1 MYVNEFSI
9 FSEKRS
15 IFKLEKNMQILRLYI
30 LITAHCLLFTVNCPA
45 QLSNK
50 QGISTIGI
58 RPSGTI
64 FTFGLPQTSTIPSG
78 FQQSAFSYSPFPF
91 TVFPINTSTNN
102 QGKTQLS
109 GLVGSFDLGLNIS
122 KLLQNDRILK
132 GEVGIYYACI
142 PHSYSINKDYEFF
155 LNNKSASIWQNT
167 VSYSGLSASA
177 TYTSKSRGRRLWG
190 EARNY
195 VQLGLRTMKYLDK
208 SADNQEDWVFDGRG
222 FKIQSEVVNR
232 KSILAFIEVGRTY
245 WRRADDMR
253 SLDMGIRIGIP
264 TGYFVS
270 NTVTGYNNNQP
281 TGASNFQENGA
292 YIGFQMSYNL
302 PIKRLQKSSIS
313 KPKADKIYCEM
324 ERKVSIKHTYKISQE
339 TINLE
344 LYDHENED
352 GDIVSVC
359 FNGHYLIEKYQL
371 LNKPKLLTIKLL
383 PYQKNVLTVFANNT
397 GKEGANTSALRFLI
411 DGKVEEII
419 LYADKKESEG
429 VEFVY

>member
-1 MYVNEFSI
+1 MKIILQNFS
-9 FSEKRS
+9 K
-15 IFKLEKNMQILRLYI
+15 
-30 LITAHCLLFTVNCPA
+30 TAYCLLSTVYCMA

-64 FTFGLPQTSTIPSG
+64 LTFGLPQNSTIPSG
-78 FQQSAFSYSPFPF
+78 FQQSAFKYTSFPF
-91 TVFPINTSTNN
+91 TVFPVNTSTNN
-102 QGKTQLS
+102 QGKTQFS
-109 GLVGSFDLGLNIS
+109 GLIGTFDLGINIS
-122 KLLQNDRILK
+122 KLLQNDRIFK
-132 GEVGIYYACI
+132 SEVGIYYACV
-142 PHSYSINKDYEFF
+142 PHSYSVNDDYEFY

-167 VSYSGLSASA
+167 LSYSGLSASL

-195 VQLGLRTMKYLDK
+195 LQFGVRTMNYLDK
-208 SADNQEDWVFDGRG
+208 SSDNQENWVFDGRG

-232 KSILAFIEVGRTY
+232 KSFLGYLEIGKTY
-245 WRRADDMR
+245 WRRTDDMR

-270 NTVTGYNNNQP
+270 NTVTGYNNNQA

-302 PIKRLQKSSIS
+302 PIKRLQKSSLS
-313 KPKADKIYCEM
+313 SPKSEKIYCEM
-324 ERKVSIKHTYKISQE
+324 ERKVIIKHSFKVSQKE
-339 TINLE
+339 INIE
-344 LYDHENED
+344 LFDHENED
-352 GDIVSVC
+352 GDIVSLC
-359 FNGHYLIEKYQL
+359 FNGQYLIEKYKL
-371 LNKPKLLTIKLL
+371 LNKPKQLKIKLL

-397 GKEGANTSALRFLI
+397 GKKGANTSAIRFLLN
-411 DGKVEEII
+411 GKKEEII

-429 VEFVY
+429 LEFVF

>member
-1 MYVNEFSI
+1 M
-9 FSEKRS
+9 
-15 IFKLEKNMQILRLYI
+15 NMIKYI
-30 LITAHCLLFTVNCPA
+30 LLTIFFLIITVKSNA

-64 FTFGLPQTSTIPSG
+64 FTFGLPQNSTIPSG
-78 FQQSAFSYSPFPF
+78 FQQGAFNYSPFPF
-91 TVFPINTSTNN
+91 TVFPINASTNN
-102 QGKTQLS
+102 QGKTEFS
-109 GLVGSFDLGLNIS
+109 GLIGSFDLGLNIS

-132 GEVGIYYACI
+132 GEVGVYYACI
-142 PHSYSINKDYEFF
+142 PHSYSINNDFEFY
-155 LNNKSASIWQNT
+155 LNNKSATIWQNT
-167 VSYSGLSASA
+167 LSYSGLSASV

-195 VQLGLRTMKYLDK
+195 LQVGLRTMNYLDK
-208 SADNQEDWVFDGRG
+208 SAENQEDWVFNGRG
-222 FKIQSEVVNR
+222 FKIQSDVVNR
-232 KSILAFIEVGRTY
+232 KSFLAFLEIGRTY

-253 SLDMGIRIGIP
+253 SLDMGVRIGIP

-270 NTVTGYNNNQP
+270 NTVTGYNNNIP

-292 YIGFQMSYNL
+292 YIGFQISYNL
-302 PIKRLQKSSIS
+302 PIKRLQKSSLSTS
-313 KPKADKIYCEM
+313 KAEKIYCEM
-324 ERKVSIKHTYKISQE
+324 ERKVIIKHTYKVNQE
-339 TINLE
+339 EINLE
-344 LYDHENED
+344 LFDHENED

-359 FNGHYLIEKYQL
+359 FNGQYLIEKYKL
-371 LNKPKLLTIKLL
+371 LNKPKLLKIKLL

-397 GKEGANTSALRFLI
+397 GKEGANTSAMRFMI
-411 DGKVEEII
+411 NGKKEEII

>member
-1 MYVNEFSI
+1 MKS
-9 FSEKRS
+9 RS
-15 IFKLEKNMQILRLYI
+15 IRYFFIIINYSLSII
-30 LITAHCLLFTVNCPA
+30 NCTA

-50 QGISTIGI
+50 QGISTINI
-58 RPSGTI
+58 HPSGTI
-64 FTFGLPQTSTIPSG
+64 FTFGLPQTSTIPQG
-78 FQQSAFSYSPFPF
+78 FQQGVFNYSPFPF
-91 TVFPINTSTNN
+91 TAFPINTSTNN
-102 QGKTQLS
+102 QGKTQFS
-109 GLVGSFDLGLNIS
+109 GLIGSFDLGLNIS

-132 GEVGIYYACI
+132 GEIGVYYACI
-142 PHSYSINKDYEFF
+142 PHSYSVKNDYQFN
-155 LNNKSASIWQNT
+155 LNNKEATIWQNT

-195 VQLGLRTMKYLDK
+195 VQLGLRTMNYLDK
-208 SADNQEDWVFDGRG
+208 SADNQEDWVFNGRG

-232 KSILAFIEVGRTY
+232 KSILAFLEIGKTY

-253 SLDMGIRIGIP
+253 SLDLGIRIGIP

-270 NTVTGYNNNQP
+270 NTVTGFNNIQP

-302 PIKRLQKSSIS
+302 PIKRLQKSSLS
-313 KPKADKIYCEM
+313 TPKADKIYCEM
-324 ERKVSIKHTYKISQE
+324 ERKVIIKHTYRVKTEEI
-339 TINLE
+339 TLE

-359 FNGHYLIEKYQL
+359 FNGEYLIEKYML
-371 LNKPKLLTIKLL
+371 LNKPKQLKIKLL

-397 GKEGANTSALRFLI
+397 GKEGANTSAIRFMLN
-411 DGKVEEII
+411 GKIEVLI
-419 LYADKKESEG
+419 LYADKKESEAI
-429 VEFVY
+429 EFVF

>member
-1 MYVNEFSI
+1 M
-9 FSEKRS
+9 
-15 IFKLEKNMQILRLYI
+15 NMIKCILLMIIYFI
-30 LITAHCLLFTVNCPA
+30 ITVKSNA

-64 FTFGLPQTSTIPSG
+64 FTFGLPQNSTIPNG
-78 FQQSAFSYSPFPF
+78 FQQGAFNYSPFPF

-102 QGKTQLS
+102 QGKTEFS
-109 GLVGSFDLGLNIS
+109 GLIGSFDLGLNIS

-142 PHSYSINKDYEFF
+142 PHSYSINNDYEFY
-155 LNNKSASIWQNT
+155 LNNKSATIWQNT
-167 VSYSGLSASA
+167 LSYSGLSASV

-195 VQLGLRTMKYLDK
+195 LQFGLRTMNYLDK
-208 SADNQEDWVFDGRG
+208 SAGNQEDWVFDGRG
-222 FKIQSEVVNR
+222 FKIQSDVVNR
-232 KSILAFIEVGRTY
+232 KSFLAFLEIGRTY

-253 SLDMGIRIGIP
+253 SLDMGVRIGIP

-270 NTVTGYNNNQP
+270 NTVTGYNNNIP

-302 PIKRLQKSSIS
+302 PIKRLQKSSLS
-313 KPKADKIYCEM
+313 NPKAEKIYCEM
-324 ERKVSIKHTYKISQE
+324 ERKVIIKHTYKVSQNE
-339 TINLE
+339 INLE

-352 GDIVSVC
+352 GDIVSIC
-359 FNGHYLIEKYQL
+359 FNGQYLIEKYKL
-371 LNKPKLLTIKLL
+371 LNKPKLLKIKLL

-397 GKEGANTSALRFLI
+397 GKEGANTSAIRFLLN
-411 DGKVEEII
+411 GKKEEII